1 MRPKARAGK
10 GKSPVIVVAGEGK
23 NDRQVLRH
31 LIAAVHP
38 GAKIVNVNKKTA
50 LSQADTSLSP
60 RVAELRRLSQAASVG
75 AELAGV
81 VVHVDLDAVDDAK
94 YLRVRERISAEL
106 RKEFGCPSA
115 LALAAFEMEAWLMQ
129 FPSAFTKV
137 NSRWILKA
145 RYKGCD
151 LSRVDTPKEKLRDH
165 GWNPPYDESFAPDI
179 MEHVFASKDGH
190 MEPDGKNRSYEEFMA
205 ELRSW

>member
-1 MRPKARAGK
+1 MRPKVRGAK
-10 GKSPVIVVAGEGK
+10 GKSPVIVVAGEGD

-38 GAKIVNVNKKTA
+38 GAKIVDVKKKTA

-60 RVAELRRLSQAASVG
+60 RVAELRRLSQARSVG
-75 AELAGV
+75 AELAGI

-94 YLRVRERISAEL
+94 YIRVRQRISAEL
-106 RKEFGCPSA
+106 RKEFNCPSA

-137 NSRWILKA
+137 NSRWILRE
-145 RYKGCD
+145 RYRGCD
-151 LSRVDTPKEKLRDH
+151 LTKVDTPKEKLRDH
-165 GWNPPYDESFAPDI
+165 GWNPPYEESSAPEI
-179 MEHVFASKDGH
+179 MGHVFGSKDGH

>member
-1 MRPKARAGK
+1 MRPKARGGK
-10 GKSPVIVVAGEGK
+10 GKSPIIVVAGEGD

-31 LIAAVHP
+31 LITAVHP
-38 GAKIVNVNKKTA
+38 GAKIVNLKKKTI

-75 AELAGV
+75 AELAGI

-94 YLRVRERISAEL
+94 YIRVRERISAEL

-137 NSRWILKA
+137 NSRWVLKA

-151 LSRVDTPKEKLRDH
+151 LTKVDTPKEKLKDH
-165 GWNPPYDESFAPDI
+165 DWDPPYEERAAPEI
-179 MEHVFASKDGH
+179 MGHVFGSKDGA
-190 MEPDGKNRSYEEFMA
+190 MAPDGKNRSYEEFMA
-205 ELRSW
+205 ELRAW